1 MHLAV
6 DRRVVSLRGIGV
18 ALLIIATALFVMS
31 DFTIVAVVLL
41 LAGLALVSRDEV
53 FLIFGTLPETEAR
66 LKRPLQMLSLAH
78 ESSRSGISLPARGVS
93 VRLRPLG
100 PVVVIR
106 FMMKRPPEREQ
117 RFLFDLLLKS
127 QRAILKII

>member
-6 DRRVVSLRGIGV
+6 DRRVVSLRSIG
-18 ALLIIATALFVMS
+18 AAFLIIAIAIFVTS
-31 DFTIVAVVLL
+31 DFTIVAVVIF
-41 LAGLALVSRDEV
+41 LAGLALVSRDDV

-66 LKRPLQMLSLAH
+66 MKRPLQMLSLAH
-78 ESSRSGISLPARGVS
+78 ESSRSGISLPSRGVS
-93 VRLRPLG
+93 VRFRPLG
-100 PVVVIR
+100 PVLVIR

-117 RFLFDLLLKS
+117 QFLFDLLLKS

>member
-6 DRRVVSLRGIGV
+6 DRRVLSFRSIGV
-18 ALLIIATALFVMS
+18 ALLIVATALFVMS
-31 DFTIVAVVLL
+31 DFTVVAVVHL
-41 LAGLALVSRDEV
+41 LAGLALVSHDEL
-53 FLIFGTLPETEAR
+53 FLIFGTLAETEAR
-66 LKRPLQMLSLAH
+66 LKRPLHMLSLAH

-93 VRLRPLG
+93 VRLRPFG
-100 PVVVIR
+100 PIIVVR